1 MKARSAR
8 WSLLLFLPLLV
19 VILSCA
25 TTAPASAPKAAEFA
39 NQQSAPPP
47 NGPKEASDVY
57 IIVDVDEA
65 TKAITVSPN
74 PAFATVRQRVTWVST
89 NPALDIEIFWKP
101 GTGGPADPPCPK
113 RSPRCGGKT
122 IPVPAGSHLQYGVR
136 AYRGTTEVGFVDPE
150 LEILP

>member
-8 WSLLLFLPLLV
+8 WSLLLLPLLV
-19 VILSCA
+19 VILACA
-25 TTAPASAPKAAEFA
+25 TAPPAPAPKAAEFA
-39 NQQSAPPP
+39 NQETAPT

-65 TKAITVSPN
+65 TKAITVSPD
-74 PAFATVRQRVTWVST
+74 PAFATVRQRVMWVST
-89 NPALDIEIFWKP
+89 NAALDIEIFWKP

-122 IPVPAGSHLQYGVR
+122 IPVPAGTHLRYGVR